1 MSVPSSDPKAHNRAY
16 PPDDLARP
24 VDTGRGAGTA
34 STTPDHPSDRSRF
47 RLKVRSILVL
57 VVLLPL
63 IATGILTGMAA
74 YTQWN
79 NRQGAR
85 AAALDAQQLERV
97 AFARAKVNDIRVPA
111 MAVSFAAQIG
121 VDETE
126 LGQLLHLNFP
136 NYLKTGKASIQSDP
150 VFVST
155 PRLRADTNEL
165 YSILPK
171 IPIDAISFNDVK
183 TFMTKYAQ
191 DIDNLWYAD
200 FAKLQDNI
208 KTWQPPGSFS
218 IHLDAL
224 RQTYVAFLNG
234 GNEIEG
240 AIYVNEGEEG
250 APAKLELIQAAGT
263 FASAASEFQNNLGPL
278 GNKAWQ
284 ELKASQASKS
294 FNFTIAQGIYTAL
307 YGGQPAFASNVSL
320 AGQAMR
326 NGLTYLDKLSS
337 LVRSASLDLFNVA
350 NSQAAS
356 ASNQFISEVVLLF
369 VLLVISIGGII
380 FAGRT
385 LTKPLKGL
393 SDAAQRVHSGEFNL
407 EKLAE
412 TGPQEVALTTI
423 AFNEM
428 TSTLKAVETTTMALA
443 AEDISHPDLQVPLP
457 GKTGEALQ
465 ATVDHLASVIREREL
480 QRKQLHEA
488 ATHDRLTGLLNR
500 AAVLDY
506 LDHDVSRRRNQG
518 ETVAVLFVDLDGLK
532 PFNDTYGHEAG
543 DAAIKATANALV
555 EATGDCDV
563 IGRLG
568 GDEFLLVLCADHS
581 AQSQEVSD
589 RISKAVSSRSIVA
602 RDKTISLS
610 ASIGVALTQCGAE
623 TDPMELVKQA
633 DEAMYEA
640 KRAAR
645 MTRDQMLEA
654 SSQTKASKA

>member
-1 MSVPSSDPKAHNRAY
+1 MHAQPGALSVEP
-16 PPDDLARP
+16 
-24 VDTGRGAGTA
+24 T
-34 STTPDHPSDRSRF
+34 STSRTRF

-57 VVLLPL
+57 VVLLP
-63 IATGILTGMAA
+63 IVSTGILTGIAS
-74 YTQWN
+74 YSQWN
-79 NRQGAR
+79 NRQGAK
-85 AAALDAQQLERV
+85 AAAQDAQALQEV
-97 AFARAKVNDIRVPA
+97 AYARAKINDIRVPA
-111 MAVSFAAQIG
+111 MAVSFAAQLG

-126 LGQLLHLNFP
+126 LGLLLHLNFP
-136 NYLKTGKASIQSDP
+136 EYMKTGKQAIASDP

-155 PRLRADTNEL
+155 PTLRADTQEL

-171 IPIDAISFNDVK
+171 IPIGTIAFNTVK
-183 TFMTKYAQ
+183 DFMTKYAL
-191 DIDNLWYAD
+191 DIDNLWYSD
-200 FAKLQDNI
+200 YRKLQDNI

-250 APAKLELIQAAGT
+250 APAKLELIQAAGN
-263 FASAASEFQNNLGPL
+263 FASASAEFSNNLGPL
-278 GNKAWQ
+278 GNKAWDQ
-284 ELKASQASKS
+284 LKASQAAKS

-307 YGGQPAFASNVSL
+307 YGGTPAFSSNVSL
-320 AGQAMR
+320 AGAAMR
-326 NGLTYLDKLSS
+326 NGLDYLSRLSE
-337 LVRSASLDLFNVA
+337 LVRSASLDLYNVA

-356 ASNQFISEVVLLF
+356 ASRQFVTEVSLLF
-369 VLLVISIGGII
+369 LLVVVSVGGIL

-393 SDAAQRVHSGEFNL
+393 SDAAQKVQSGEFNL
-407 EKLAE
+407 DKLPE
-412 TGPQEVALTTI
+412 TGPQEVAMTTV

-428 TSTLKAVETTTMALA
+428 TSTLKAVETTTIALA
-443 AEDISHPDLQVPLP
+443 EEDLSHPDLQVPLP
-457 GKTGEALQ
+457 GKTGKALQ
-465 ATVDHLASVIREREL
+465 ATVDHLAQVIREREL

-506 LDHDVSRRRNQG
+506 LDHDVARRRNEG
-518 ETVAVLFVDLDGLK
+518 ETVAVMFVDLDGLK
-532 PFNDTYGHEAG
+532 PFNDIYGHEAG
-543 DAAIKATANALV
+543 DSAIKATANALV

-568 GDEFLLVLCADHS
+568 GDEFLLVLCAQHS
-581 AQSQEVSD
+581 AESQQVSE
-589 RISKAVSSRSIVA
+589 RVSQAVASRSIAVL
-602 RDKTISLS
+602 DKHISLS
-610 ASIGVALTQCGAE
+610 ASIGVALTQCGSE
-623 TDPMELVKQA
+623 TDPMDLVRQA

-645 MTRDQMLEA
+645 MTRDQMLENLQA
-654 SSQTKASKA
+654 GSKDQTV